1 MIHKVIAALTDP
13 EGREIVPVSNRD
25 VILGVGIAL
34 IAGVIAGLILQGV
47 V

>member
-1 MIHKVIAALTDP
+1 MIHKVIHALTNL
-13 EGREIVPVSNRD
+13 EGRAIVPVSNRD

-34 IAGVIAGLILQGV
+34 IAGVIAGLILRGV